1 MVRAKVR
8 EPSTRLIRT
17 LRAHH
22 SRQKLAHGLKLK
34 AANSNRTL
42 TSLKA
47 ALNMAVANRQCVA
60 ALAIEWNEVQPLPGD
75 KKRRTLFL
83 DLDQR
88 RNLLAHC
95 GKGSFQSGWL
105 AVAVNSPLD

>member
-1 MVRAKVR
+1 MSGFGGHPRTAVEVGVGSSVRITHVKSWR
-8 EPSTRLIRT
+8 DR
-17 LRAHH
+17 
-22 SRQKLAHGLKLK
+22 LKLK

-95 GKGSFQSGWL
+95 GERFIS
-105 AVAVNSPLD
+105 

>member
-1 MVRAKVR
+1 MRI
-8 EPSTRLIRT
+8 TRVKN
-17 LRAHH
+17 LRD
-22 SRQKLAHGLKLK
+22 GLKLK

-75 KKRRTLFL
+75 KKQRTLFL

>member
-22 SRQKLAHGLKLK
+22 SRQKLARWAETQGGKLK
-34 AANSNRTL
+34 PHTHVAYSRTQHGR
-42 TSLKA
+42 
-47 ALNMAVANRQCVA
+47 RQSA
-60 ALAIEWNEVQPLPGD
+60 MRRRPSYRMERSAE
-75 KKRRTLFL
+75 KRRTLFL

-105 AVAVNSPLD
+105 AVA